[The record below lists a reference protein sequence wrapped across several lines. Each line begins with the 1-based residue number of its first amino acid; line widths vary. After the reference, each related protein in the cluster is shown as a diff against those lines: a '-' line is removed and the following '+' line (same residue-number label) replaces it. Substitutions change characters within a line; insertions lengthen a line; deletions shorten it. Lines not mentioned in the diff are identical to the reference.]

1 MIQQKL
7 YIFLIERKGWI
18 PLGFLVLCF
27 FILMLLPRITAILLA
42 AFFTAYAVS
51 PVVEFLDR
59 RLRLPRSV
67 ATALL
72 MTLALLFVASLL
84 FIILPAIFAQLADAI
99 KKLPALAAQMINWVY
114 EKAYLNGV
122 DITEYQNL
130 TEEALLERLGSFVP
144 AFASLSQFIGA
155 VFQKTFS
162 VLSFFIDV
170 LIYAVVTF
178 FVSTRLPSI
187 FNSITGLFPPAKK
200 AEMLEW
206 LDKFD
211 RVLSGFIRGQL
222 IVCFVLGSFY
232 ALGLTI
238 AGLEHGGSLGVLIG
252 TLCFVPYIGIITG
265 IIISSLLALSAG
277 GVVLMAKVFLVFV
290 IIQTMD
296 AIGITPN
303 IMGKKVGISPV
314 LVIVALFAGA
324 ELAGF
329 LGVLVAVPTFAILKL
344 IGGYMVEKY
353 KSSAI
358 YNAPVPVDTPKV
370 D

>member
-1 MIQQKL
+1 
-7 YIFLIERKGWI
+7 
-18 PLGFLVLCF
+18 V
-27 FILMLLPRITAILLA
+27 LLPRITAILLA

-72 MTLALLFVASLL
+72 MLTALCFLL
-84 FIILPAIFAQLADAI
+84 LLLLIILPAIFAQLADAVQ
-99 KKLPALAAQMINWVY
+99 KLPGLLVAAINWGY
-114 EKAYLNGV
+114 EKAYLNGI
-122 DITEYQNL
+122 DLNEYQNL
-130 TEEALLERLGSFVP
+130 TEEALFDRLGSFFP
-144 AFASLSQFIGA
+144 AFDSLPDFIGA

-162 VLSFFIDV
+162 VLAFFIDL

-178 FVSTRLPSI
+178 FASTRLPAIYDS
-187 FNSITGLFPPAKK
+187 LVALLPPAKK
-200 AEMLEW
+200 DEMLVW
-206 LDKFD
+206 LEKFD
-211 RVLSGFIRGQL
+211 RVLSGFIRGQ
-222 IVCFVLGSFY
+222 IMVCFVLGSFY

-238 AGLEHGGSLGVLIG
+238 AGLDQGASLGVLIG
-252 TLCFVPYIGIITG
+252 TLCFVPYIGLITG
-265 IIISSLLALSAG
+265 VIIAALLALSAG
-277 GVVLMAKVFLVFV
+277 GAVLMLKVVSVFV
-290 IIQTMD
+290 VIQTID
-296 AIGITPN
+296 TIAITPN

-314 LVIVALFAGA
+314 FVIIALFAGA

-329 LGVLVAVPTFAILKL
+329 LGVLVAVPTFAILK
-344 IGGYMVEKY
+344 IISGYIVEKY